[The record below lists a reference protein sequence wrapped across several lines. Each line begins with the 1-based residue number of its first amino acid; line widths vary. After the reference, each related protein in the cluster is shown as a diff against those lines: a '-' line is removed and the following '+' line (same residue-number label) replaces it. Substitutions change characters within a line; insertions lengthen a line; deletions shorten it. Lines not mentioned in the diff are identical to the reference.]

1 MRGPLYC
8 PTYGSGF
15 YFLIALRTNPTHK
28 KMFFTIMDALW
39 GWEIWLM
46 CITIVSSSRPQTEKI
61 RWEVARGSGSSVILR
76 VPARVLA
83 QPALRPWTDA
93 FSNAKCPGFSCLQ
106 WPVPSDCIL
115 LCYLIYIRGVFFFF
129 LLICLPLDCKPPEG
143 RQLQGSLFC
152 PRHLHGAWHMCP
164 LWVLPGCSF
173 AAGIKKGRC
182 MQGMVVP
189 GAQCTVDMQ

>member
-115 LCYLIYIRGVFFFF
+115 LCYLIYIRGVFFFYYWSVYH
-129 LLICLPLDCKPPEG
+129 LIVNHL
-143 RQLQGSLFC
+143 RAGSCRVRCF
-152 PRHLHGAWHMCP
+152 
-164 LWVLPGCSF
+164 VLGTCT
-173 AAGIKKGRC
+173 
-182 MQGMVVP
+182 VP
-189 GAQCTVDMQ
+189 GTCALCECCLAVVSLLV